1 MLDDEAIWEVP
12 VKRLLLLMREK
23 VYLESDRPGIQLS
36 TMEWI
41 DGLPKGKPTKVD

>member
-1 MLDDEAIWEVP
+1 MRDEDAIWEVP

-23 VYLESDRPGIQLS
+23 VYLESDHPGIQLS

-41 DGLPKGKPTKVD
+41 DGLPKSKPTRTD